1 MLRRLGA
8 ALLASTGIAAS
19 ALAVTAAAPAA
30 APQAQAQIP
39 GSSALTP
46 YLPSV
51 PGRCAPNIVINIP
64 GGANTFGSS
73 PDNLPMGAYSRDVG
87 TRLRLA
93 APDRVIDRYV
103 GYDSIPGGAYT
114 YEQTRDNGLNTA
126 RAALA
131 QEAAAC
137 PNSKFALFGYSM
149 GADIGARLT
158 QEISQG
164 KGPIAQERLT
174 SAVFM
179 ANPNR
184 GVPGVQQAGG
194 AGPTEGAYGAL
205 PGGYGPV
212 TNRVLDICRP
222 GDIVCD
228 TRDSGR
234 LLAQVFAQ
242 TAILALKLP
251 VDQLN
256 ANVAKLPPQEQINF
270 YTQLPANALG
280 TILHTDYY
288 TVNGSGLATDY
299 ITSHLG

>member
-1 MLRRLGA
+1 
-8 ALLASTGIAAS
+8 
-19 ALAVTAAAPAA
+19 
-30 APQAQAQIP
+30 
-39 GSSALTP
+39 
-46 YLPSV
+46 
-51 PGRCAPNIVINIP
+51 
-64 GGANTFGSS
+64 
-73 PDNLPMGAYSRDVG
+73 MGAYSRDVG
-87 TRLRLA
+87 TRLRIT
-93 APDRVIDRYV
+93 APNRVIDRYV

-114 YEQTRDNGLNTA
+114 YEQTRDNGLTTA

-131 QEAAAC
+131 QAAKAC
-137 PNSKFALFGYSM
+137 PNAKFAVFGYSM
-149 GADIGARLT
+149 GADIGARLA
-158 QEISQG
+158 QEIGQG
-164 KGPIAQERLT
+164 KGPIPADRLT
-174 SAVFM
+174 SAVLM

-194 AGPTEGAYGAL
+194 AGATEGAYGAL
-205 PGGYGPV
+205 PGGYGSV
-212 TNRVLDICRP
+212 TNRVLDICRA

-299 ITSHLG
+299 ITSHLA